1 MSTTL
6 SQVLP
11 VPGVLRPRQVQQPRG
26 HCQGYPR
33 LCPHLIL
40 ILILLQ
46 VMERFWFGDWFILM
60 QLCKN
65 MDDMV
70 FHELVIDLKD
80 RMETTK

>member
-1 MSTTL
+1 M
-6 SQVLP
+6 
-11 VPGVLRPRQVQQPRG
+11 
-26 HCQGYPR
+26 
-33 LCPHLIL
+33 
-40 ILILLQ
+40 
-46 VMERFWFGDWFILM
+46 MERFWFGDWFILM